1 MTSSYRILT
10 RAGYVDAMPIAFRPL
25 TTRLASFR
33 VIRVV
38 TMALGTATGAVDA
51 QPSPRLPLGDAAYV
65 ELDQLVGSGLVR
77 TVMYGQRPFT
87 RREVT
92 RIVADASRAAERR
105 TVSDATRRVLDRL
118 RRRFQ
123 VRPDADSA
131 SAAPY
136 YASVETVQLQSP
148 ARAIARAP
156 VGDVAADLNPLL
168 NGRGGRWYSQGMTL
182 SAEGGGAWSLGRRVT
197 LQLAPRIAAG
207 RNANSGERFAMLS
220 LQDASVSI
228 SGANLVLDVG
238 RQPLAWGQGMD
249 GGLMLSSSGRPLD
262 MIRVSTDRP
271 WRAPWVFKWL
281 GLLRGTAFIA
291 DLGPR
296 QNFPNAKIAAYKL
309 SGQVTS
315 YFELAAQVLVHQG
328 GRGAPPASL
337 VDRFV
342 DLVPAL
348 QYSLPRKNTTQFSN
362 KLAGWEERV
371 RIPQLHGL
379 QLYAE
384 HAFDDMDPRRWRST
398 LWEDAGHIVGA
409 SLAQIGPAGAYSLAT
424 EFHHTGLRF
433 YRHTPFVSGLAFD
446 GVLLGDPLGPQ
457 GDGGTI
463 RLRYDAGR
471 RQSWQVDATVERR
484 GGDVWG
490 TTSDSPADERFRFV
504 LLRAQPAEWRTRTM
518 LRWAFL
524 ATPVQRLSLEAG
536 MERVRDAGF
545 IRGARRTNTV
555 AAAQWSWSAW

>member
-1 MTSSYRILT
+1 MLI
-10 RAGYVDAMPIAFRPL
+10 VFRPG
-25 TTRLASFR
+25 TARLASFR
-33 VIRVV
+33 MLRAV
-38 TMALGTATGAVDA
+38 TMVLSAAIGSANA
-51 QPSPRLPLGDAAYV
+51 QPSPRLPLSDPAYA

-77 TVMYGQRPFT
+77 TVIYGQRPFT

-92 RIVADASRAAERR
+92 RIVGDASRAAGQRA
-105 TVSDATRRVLDRL
+105 VSDATSRVLDRL
-118 RRRFQ
+118 RRRFE
-123 VRPDADSA
+123 VRPDPDSA
-131 SAAPY
+131 PAASR
-136 YASVETVQLQSP
+136 YARVEIVQLESP
-148 ARAIARAP
+148 ARALAKAP

-168 NGRGGRWYSQGMTL
+168 NGRGGRWYSQGMTVA
-182 SAEGGGAWSLGRRVT
+182 AEVGGAWNLGRRVT
-197 LQLAPRIAAG
+197 LQVAPRIAAG
-207 RNANSGERFAMLS
+207 SGAGAANRLAPFS

-228 SGANLVLDVG
+228 AGANLILDVG
-238 RQPLAWGQGMD
+238 RQPLVWGQGMD

-262 MIRVSTDRP
+262 MIRVSTARP

-296 QNFPNAKIAAYKL
+296 QNFPHAKVAAYKL

-315 YFELAAQVLVHQG
+315 YFELSAQVLAHEG
-328 GRGAPPASL
+328 GRGAPQASL

-342 DLVPAL
+342 DLVPVL
-348 QYSLPRKNTTQFSN
+348 QYSLPRKNRTQFSN

-409 SLAQIGPAGAYSLAT
+409 TLAQIGPEGAYSLAT

-457 GDGGTI
+457 GDGGTM

-504 LLRAQPAEWRTRTM
+504 LVRAQPAEWRTRAM

-524 ATPVQRLSLEAG
+524 ATPTQRISLDG
-536 MERVRDAGF
+536 GVERVRDAGF
-545 IRGARRTNTV
+545 VGGARRTNTI
-555 AAAQWSWSAW
+555 ATAQWSWSAW